1 MDGSIAPQTKEKEW
15 VNAPRHE
22 FNFWF
27 DPEAASVVLRAPWPN
42 ITQTTIDISIQTRIA
57 PEVIAGVFAS
67 KSTPPDTCVDISAC
81 PVEGVAQFAWDELA
95 TAAWL

>member
-67 KSTPPDTCVDISAC
+67 KSD
-81 PVEGVAQFAWDELA
+81 
-95 TAAWL
+95 AARYLRRYIRVPGGGHRSVRLG